1 MARVAEKRFCSLKTW
16 PMEQEEADHRAEV
29 TAEIEAGHVG
39 LVEHKVWTT
48 PPRDSEMLWGEIR
61 PLDVVRSC
69 QMLIV
74 QAGPAGHVKELANR
88 PLGVARQNVAEPLG
102 FARIVLFA
110 S

>member
-1 MARVAEKRFCSLKTW
+1 
-16 PMEQEEADHRAEV
+16 
-29 TAEIEAGHVG
+29 
-39 LVEHKVWTT
+39 
-48 PPRDSEMLWGEIR
+48 
-61 PLDVVRSC
+61 
-69 QMLIV
+69 MLIV